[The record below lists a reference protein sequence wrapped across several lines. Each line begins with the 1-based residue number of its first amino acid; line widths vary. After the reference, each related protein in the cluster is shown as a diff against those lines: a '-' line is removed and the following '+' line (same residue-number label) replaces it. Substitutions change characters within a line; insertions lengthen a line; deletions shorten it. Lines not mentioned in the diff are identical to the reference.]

1 MGEFSLSDVKVRPL
15 EKEDLEAIVQIDYK
29 VLGNKRPDYW
39 RQKIEEGTK
48 GPVKSLVAEYEDK
61 VVGFI
66 LGTVSGWEFG
76 VPSSFGWID
85 TIGVDPDFQR
95 KGIGRLLF
103 ESLVKEFSRQG
114 IKKIYTL
121 VNWNDWT
128 LISFFKAVGFSRGE
142 LINLEYDV
150 KT

>member
-1 MGEFSLSDVKVRPL
+1 MGTFSLSEVKVRPL
-15 EKEDLEAIVQIDYK
+15 TKEDLEAIVEIDAK
-29 VLGNKRPDYW
+29 VLGDKRPEYW
-39 RQKIEEGTK
+39 RQKVQEGIR
-48 GPVKSLVAEYEDK
+48 GPVKSLVVEYEGR

-85 TIGVDPDFQR
+85 TIGVDPDFQG
-95 KGIGRLLF
+95 KGIGKLLF
-103 ESLVKEFSRQG
+103 DKLVKEFSKQG

-121 VNWNDWT
+121 VNWNDWD
-128 LISFFKAVGFSRGE
+128 LLSFFKAVGFTRGE

-150 KT
+150 KD